1 LRKEEVASRTEPT
14 GVDAV
19 APPSSAPEIANAAAT
34 STLATRVG
42 NCRWV
47 ICALLF
53 FATTINYVDRQV
65 LSILEK
71 DLRSSIGWNDIQ
83 YSHIVLAF
91 QAAYAVGLL
100 MAGRL
105 MDKLGSRIGYTLAIV
120 LWSVA
125 AISHSLAR
133 TVIGFSVARLALGLG
148 EGGNFPAAI
157 KTTSEWFPKKERAL
171 ATGIF
176 NAGTNIGAIVA
187 PLTVPWIA
195 IHYGWQWAFIMTG
208 LLGFIWVV
216 FWLGLYHRPQEH
228 PRISKEE
235 LAHIQSDPADPPA
248 RMKWLSLVPHRQT
261 WAFAVGK
268 FLTDPIWWFYL
279 FWIPSFLRDKHGLD
293 LSTIGPPVIAIY
305 LIADVGSV
313 GGGLLSSTM
322 IRRGWSVNRGR
333 KTAMLICAICV
344 VPIVFTP
351 MVSSL
356 WGVVALIGL
365 AAAAHQ
371 GWSANIF
378 TLASDMFPRK
388 AVGSVVGLGGMAGAI
403 GGMLIAEVTG
413 RVLQFTGS
421 YKPIFIIAGSAYLA
435 AFLIVQALAPT
446 AQMAT
451 IGERDFE
458 DWLAVWRRRII
469 AAGSFLK
476 AKFSSLTTRR

>member
-1 LRKEEVASRTEPT
+1 MASRTEPT
-14 GVDAV
+14 GIDAV
-19 APPSSAPEIANAAAT
+19 APASSAPEITNVQAVAT
-34 STLATRVG
+34 SSLNARVG

-71 DLRSSIGWNDIQ
+71 DLRSTIGWNDIQ
-83 YSHIVLAF
+83 YAHIVQAF
-91 QAAYAVGLL
+91 QLAYAFGLL

-125 AISHSLAR
+125 AMSHSLAR
-133 TVIGFSVARLALGLG
+133 TVLGFSVARFALGIG

-157 KTTSEWFPKKERAL
+157 KTTAEWFPKKERAL

-195 IHYGWQWAFIMTG
+195 IHYGWRWAFIMTG
-208 LLGFIWVV
+208 LLGFIWVI
-216 FWLGLYHRPQEH
+216 FWVSLYHRPQEH
-228 PRISKEE
+228 PRISKAE
-235 LAHIQSDPADPPA
+235 LAHIQSDPADPSD
-248 RMKWLSLVPHRQT
+248 KIGWLKVLPHPQT

-293 LSTIGPPVIAIY
+293 LSTIGPPVIVIY

-313 GGGLLSSTM
+313 GGGFLSSAM
-322 IRRGWSVNRGR
+322 IRRGWSVNKAR

-344 VPIVFTP
+344 VPIVYTP

-356 WGVVALIGL
+356 WGAVALIGL

-371 GWSANIF
+371 GWSANLF
-378 TLASDMFPRK
+378 TLASDIFPRT
-388 AVGSVVGLGGMAGAI
+388 AVGSVVGFGGMAGAI
-403 GGMLIAEVTG
+403 GGLFIAEVTG

-421 YKPIFIIAGSAYLA
+421 YKPIFLIAGSAYLTALLIIQILVPIVREAPMNGA
-435 AFLIVQALAPT
+435 ARNI
-446 AQMAT
+446 
-451 IGERDFE
+451 
-458 DWLAVWRRRII
+458 
-469 AAGSFLK
+469 
-476 AKFSSLTTRR
+476 